1 MNQLLA
7 LPAFT
12 DNYVWLVHN
21 GCDALVVD
29 PGDAAP
35 VQRTLAALGLRL
47 TDILV
52 THHHA
57 DHVGGLSAWSPDT
70 VAIHGAIDAAI
81 FSVARCAGQEDYF
94 AVLDEAFAAQVLGC
108 LAAWQD
114 EAYCAEQLGTP
125 AWGRLDQERLNVDG
139 GAIALGHPV
148 GASGARIVLH
158 LLHALRAR
166 GLRRGMAAI
175 CIGGGQG
182 GAMLVETLDGGAP
195 GQRTAAAHDEEPAHA
210 GQAGSASP
218 THPALPGTEE
228 AR

>member
-70 VAIHGAIDAAI
+70 VAIHGAIDALPRSLPLQRERDRP
-81 FSVARCAGQEDYF
+81 SV
-94 AVLDEAFAAQVLGC
+94 
-108 LAAWQD
+108 
-114 EAYCAEQLGTP
+114 
-125 AWGRLDQERLNVDG
+125 G
-139 GAIALGHPV
+139 GADGLIDFG
-148 GASGARIVLH
+148 SGRS
-158 LLHALRAR
+158 
-166 GLRRGMAAI
+166 RR
-175 CIGGGQG
+175 
-182 GAMLVETLDGGAP
+182 
-195 GQRTAAAHDEEPAHA
+195 R
-210 GQAGSASP
+210 S
-218 THPALPGTEE
+218 
-228 AR
+228 R